1 MNGSAMTAAWP
12 SWRPDDLGP
21 HSVTY
26 LDLPG
31 GVRGVVAVDNLLL
44 GPAIGGLRMTPDV
57 TPGEV
62 LRLARA
68 MTLKN
73 AAVGLPH
80 GGAKAGIAAPDGL
93 SPGRRE
99 ALIRAFAV
107 AIRDLT
113 DYWPGPDMGTDETAM
128 AWVYDEIGR
137 AVGRPSALG
146 GIPLD
151 TLGATGFGLAVC
163 TEVLQDA
170 DLLTIGRARVAVQGF
185 GAVGRNVALS
195 MHRRGATVVAVSER
209 DGAVLNPDGLDVPKL
224 ADHQRGGQPLAEFPG
239 GHALPRDD
247 LLALDC
253 DILVPA
259 AGPDVLDDTTAAR
272 VQASVVLEGANIPA
286 TDAAERLLHERGV
299 LVVPDIIA
307 NAGGVICAAGEAKGY
322 TPSQAFADIAERMRT
337 STAAWLGRMQAGLT
351 PREAA
356 LELARERLRDAAS
369 YRRSFAA

>member
-259 AGPDVLDDTTAAR
+259 
-272 VQASVVLEGANIPA
+272 

>member
-195 MHRRGATVVAVSER
+195 MHRRG
-209 DGAVLNPDGLDVPKL
+209 
-224 ADHQRGGQPLAEFPG
+224 GQPLAEFPG

-253 DILVPA
+253 DILV
-259 AGPDVLDDTTAAR
+259 
-272 VQASVVLEGANIPA
+272 PA

-356 LELARERLRDAAS
+356 LELARERLRDAA
-369 YRRSFAA
+369 